1 MVKISRAAMILVGL
15 LVLSV
20 PAFAED
26 SKDMTGQA
34 MPQMGPPEEMK
45 QVEYL
50 IGTWDYSMKM
60 KINPA
65 DTAWMDSKGT
75 EKYES
80 VYGGAA
86 LLFTNSQVMM
96 GMPFVAGGLMCY
108 DRETK
113 KWQMTWTDNF
123 SARISLYTGTR
134 TADGSVFEGSEPMNG
149 VVHLYR
155 MTVSKQTPTS
165 FDQKGEMS
173 TDGGKTWLT
182 WGTAEYTKRK

>member
-1 MVKISRAAMILVGL
+1 MRIPKTATILVGL
-15 LVLSV
+15 LILSTQV
-20 PAFAED
+20 FAGEAEEALTQEL
-26 SKDMTGQA
+26 S
-34 MPQMGPPEEMK
+34 QMGPPAEMK

-50 IGTWDYSMKM
+50 IGTWDYSWKM
-60 KINPA
+60 KVNPA
-65 DTAWMDSKGT
+65 DTIWVESIGT

-86 LLFTNSQVMM
+86 LQFTNSQVMM

-134 TADGSVFEGSEPMNG
+134 TADGSVFEGTETMNG
-149 VVHLYR
+149 VATLYR
-155 MTVSKQTPTS
+155 MTVSKLTPTG
-165 FDQKGEMS
+165 FDWTGEMS
-173 TDGGKTWLT
+173 SDNGKTWVV
-182 WGTAEYTKRK
+182 WGLAKYTKRK